1 MMNSWNLEG
10 RRIRASYLIDMPV
23 VGTVLESRVKYGGQV
38 QHTVH
43 LDVPLA
49 MKWRT
54 EPADRVLIDHC
65 KVMEIL

>member
-1 MMNSWNLEG
+1 MSTWNLEG

-23 VGTVLESRVKYGGQV
+23 VGTVLSSRVKYGGEV
-38 QHTVH
+38 QHTVK
-43 LDVPLA
+43 LDVPLT

-54 EPADRVLIDHC
+54 EPADRVLIDHS

>member
-23 VGTVLESRVKYGGQV
+23 VGTVLESRVKYGGEV
-38 QHTVH
+38 QHRVK

-54 EPADRVLIDHC
+54 EPADILLVDHC
-65 KVMEIL
+65 KIMEIL